1 MSAGGASAATTGSA
15 IDNAIVIDLDD
26 DEVGAFVKKL
36 DDSALKE
43 AAYAREPPAALAEA
57 GKRIKEAVENAKN
70 FERGMTHQDDED
82 PVQLEA
88 LLELVRQR
96 IEEATHVWA
105 DTLAGDECVWYPHP
119 INARD
124 HGRVTPAH
132 TCAGSAVPLTLQVLL
147 DTHIVDLN
155 QRNQF
160 GETPLTRLLSYGR
173 LRPGAVQCAN
183 QFIDYMARAGS
194 DDKDETM
201 AASLLEM
208 AQLRHVGVD
217 VLEPLVEAWRASRG
231 AALEP
236 PPSALPAATT
246 GKRPAEPEPEPDPPR
261 FLGLPPDETVEPAL
275 GSTNP
280 YAAPMSAKARGKRPM

>member
-1 MSAGGASAATTGSA
+1 MSAGGASAATGSA
-15 IDNAIVIDLDD
+15 IDNAIVIDLDE
-26 DEVGAFVKKL
+26 DEVKAVVKEF

-43 AAYAREPPAALAEA
+43 AAYARVPPPELDQA

-88 LLELVRQR
+88 LLEVVRQR

-105 DTLAGDECVWYPHP
+105 DTLAAEEGLWYPHP

-147 DTHIVDLN
+147 DTYLVDLN

-173 LRPGAVQCAN
+173 LRPGAAQCAN
-183 QFIDYMARAGS
+183 QLIDYMARADS
-194 DDKDETM
+194 IDETM
-201 AASLLEM
+201 PASLLEM

-217 VLEPLVEAWRASRG
+217 VLEPLVEAWRAARG
-231 AALEP
+231 SALEV
-236 PPSALPAATT
+236 PPSALPAAATT
-246 GKRPAEPEPEPDPPR
+246 GKRRAEPEPEPKH
-261 FLGLPPDETVEPAL
+261 EPE
-275 GSTNP
+275 
-280 YAAPMSAKARGKRPM
+280 AAPMSEKARGKRPM

>member
-1 MSAGGASAATTGSA
+1 MSAGGASAATGSG
-15 IDNAIVIDLDD
+15 INNAIVIDLDE
-26 DEVGAFVKKL
+26 DEVKAVVKEL

-43 AAYAREPPAALAEA
+43 AAYAREPPAPLAEA

-88 LLELVRQR
+88 LLEVVRQR

-105 DTLAGDECVWYPHP
+105 DTLAGDEGLWYPHP

-132 TCAGSAVPLTLQVLL
+132 MCAGSAVPLTLQVLL

-173 LRPGAVQCAN
+173 LRPGAAQCAN
-183 QFIDYMARAGS
+183 QFIDYMARADS
-194 DDKDETM
+194 IDETM
-201 AASLLEM
+201 PASLLEM

-217 VLEPLVEAWRASRG
+217 VLEPLVEAWRAARG
-231 AALEP
+231 AALEV
-236 PPSALPAATT
+236 PPSALPAAATT
-246 GKRPAEPEPEPDPPR
+246 GKRPAEPEPEPER
-261 FLGLPPDETVEPAL
+261 EPE
-275 GSTNP
+275 GP
-280 YAAPMSAKARGKRPM
+280 PMSAKARGKRPVS

>member
-1 MSAGGASAATTGSA
+1 MSTSGASAATGNA
-15 IDNAIVIDLDD
+15 IDSAIVIDLDD
-26 DEVGAFVKKL
+26 DEVKAVVKEL
-36 DDSALKE
+36 DRDALKE
-43 AAYAREPPAALAEA
+43 AAYARVQPPELEEA
-57 GKRIKEAVENAKN
+57 GKRIKQAVENAKN

-96 IEEATHVWA
+96 IDEGTRVWA
-105 DTLAGDECVWYPHP
+105 DTLAESDGLWYPHP

-147 DTHIVDLN
+147 DTHLVDLN
-155 QRNQF
+155 RRNQF

-183 QFIDYMARAGS
+183 QFIDYMARAES
-194 DDKDETM
+194 IDKTM
-201 AASLLEM
+201 PASLLEM

-231 AALEP
+231 AALEL
-236 PPSALPAATT
+236 PPSALPAAATT
-246 GKRPAEPEPEPDPPR
+246 GKRPAEPDPDPEPE
-261 FLGLPPDETVEPAL
+261 
-275 GSTNP
+275 
-280 YAAPMSAKARGKRPM
+280 AAPMSAKARGKRPM

>member
-1 MSAGGASAATTGSA
+1 MSAGGASAATGSA
-15 IDNAIVIDLDD
+15 IDNAIVIDIDA
-26 DEVGAFVKKL
+26 DEVKAFVKEL
-36 DDSALKE
+36 DKDVLKE
-43 AAYAREPPAALAEA
+43 AACARVPPPELDEA

-70 FERGMTHQDDED
+70 FERGMTHQDDAD

-96 IEEATHVWA
+96 IDEGTRVWV
-105 DTLAGDECVWYPHP
+105 DTLAGEECVWYPHL

-124 HGRVTPAH
+124 HGSVTPAH

-147 DTHIVDLN
+147 DTCIVDLN

-183 QFIDYMARAGS
+183 QFIDCMARAGS
-194 DDKDETM
+194 EDVDESLC
-201 AASLLEM
+201 ASLLEM

-246 GKRPAEPEPEPDPPR
+246 GKRPAEPEPEPA
-261 FLGLPPDETVEPAL
+261 PDT
-275 GSTNP
+275 
-280 YAAPMSAKARGKRPM
+280 APMSAKARGKRPM

>member
-1 MSAGGASAATTGSA
+1 MSASGASAATGSA
-15 IDNAIVIDLDD
+15 IDNAIVIDLDE
-26 DEVGAFVKKL
+26 DEVKAVVKEF

-43 AAYAREPPAALAEA
+43 AAYARAAPELDAA

-88 LLELVRQR
+88 LLEVVRQR

-105 DTLAGDECVWYPHP
+105 DTLAAEEGLWYPHP

-147 DTHIVDLN
+147 DTYLVDLN

-173 LRPGAVQCAN
+173 LARGRRSAPTSSSTTWRARTPSTRRCPRRCWRWPSCGTWASTCSSRSSRPGAP
-183 QFIDYMARAGS
+183 RA
-194 DDKDETM
+194 
-201 AASLLEM
+201 
-208 AQLRHVGVD
+208 
-217 VLEPLVEAWRASRG
+217 RG
-231 AALEP
+231 ARG
-236 PPSALPAATT
+236 PAERAA
-246 GKRPAEPEPEPDPPR
+246 GRCDDRKRPAEPEPE
-261 FLGLPPDETVEPAL
+261 
-275 GSTNP
+275 
-280 YAAPMSAKARGKRPM
+280 AAPMSEKARGSGPCDRARVYVLITMGAVAF